1 MDLRSILVRKVVLWE
16 PVAAWVES
24 VPPYLLGNVRRPTE
38 HSRTQTKAIV
48 VKAAQVNS
56 SHAILAEAKL
66 GVETLA
72 EVKVT
77 LVVKPLIPYPVA

>member
-16 PVAAWVES
+16 PVAWAES
-24 VPPYLLGNVRRPTE
+24 VPPYLLGNARRPTE
-38 HSRTQTKAIV
+38 HPRTQMKAIV
-48 VKAAQVNS
+48 VRAAHANS
-56 SHAILAEAKL
+56 SHATLVEAKL